1 MGKALKFDPTALELV
16 PSGKKLKAIRSTSE
30 EREAVEIPIDLIDP
44 YTDSEGRGQP
54 FQMYGEEEMA
64 QMVQSVRE
72 MGILTPVLLRPIG
85 GRYQTIAGHNRIEAA
100 RQAGL
105 QAIPAVIREYDDN
118 DAAIAVVDTNLRQR
132 QHLLPSERARAY
144 KVMAD
149 AIGRKQGQRNDLKTG
164 QKQDRA
170 QLIAD
175 QSKESKRTVFRYLAL
190 NDLTPSLLQKVD
202 VKVLSV
208 ETAGALTALNE
219 QEQRHLEQVLTAENV
234 KKVSASQAEELAA
247 HSRRGEL
254 DEHQMR
260 VTLGCI
266 KEPKEKTLTI
276 KISVGSMDE
285 AQYKQMK
292 KAVKDFQTEEDFAQR
307 LLEWLREELVK

>member
-1 MGKALKFDPTALELV
+1 MAKGLKFDPSALNAGIA
-16 PSGKKLKAIRSTSE
+16 PKKMKPILPTSE
-30 EREAVEIPIDLIDP
+30 EREAVEIPLNLIDP
-44 YTDSEGRGQP
+44 YTDTEGRGQP

-72 MGILTPVLLRPIG
+72 MGILTPVLLRPKD

-100 RQAGL
+100 RHAGL
-105 QAIPAVIREYDDN
+105 QAVPAVIREYDDN

-132 QHLLPSERARAY
+132 QHLLPSERAKAY

-149 AIGRKQGQRNDLKTG
+149 ALGHKQGRRNDLSNS

-170 QLIAD
+170 QLIAE
-175 QSKESKRTVFRYLAL
+175 QSKESKRNIYRYLIL
-190 NDLTPSLLQKVD
+190 NELHPPLLQKVD
-202 VKVLSV
+202 AKILSV
-208 ETAGALTALNE
+208 EAAGALAVLPE
-219 QEQRHLEQVLTAENV
+219 PEQRHLEQLMTAEQI
-234 KKVSASQAEELAA
+234 KKVTPAQAEELVE
-247 HSRRGEL
+247 HSKHGDL

-266 KEPKEKTLTI
+266 KEPKPKTLTI
-276 KISVGSMDE
+276 KINVDDMDE
-285 AQYKQMK
+285 AAYKQIK
-292 KAVKDFQTEEDFAQR
+292 KAVKDFQTEEDFAKK

>member
-1 MGKALKFDPTALELV
+1 MAKGLKFDPSALNAGIA
-16 PSGKKLKAIRSTSE
+16 PKKMKPILPTSE
-30 EREAVEIPIDLIDP
+30 EREAVEIPLNLIDP
-44 YTDSEGRGQP
+44 YTDSEGKGQP

-72 MGILTPVLLRPIG
+72 MGILTPVLLRPKN

-105 QAIPAVIREYDDN
+105 QAVPAVIREYDDN

-132 QHLLPSERARAY
+132 QHLLPSERAKAY
-144 KVMAD
+144 KVIAD
-149 AIGRKQGQRNDLKTG
+149 ALGRKQGKRSDLADGKA
-164 QKQDRA
+164 DRA

-175 QSKESKRTVFRYLAL
+175 QSKESRRNIFRYLAL
-190 NDLTPSLLQKVD
+190 NELTPSLLQKVD
-202 VKVLSV
+202 TKVVSV
-208 ETAGALTALNE
+208 ETAGTLTSLPE
-219 QEQRHLEQVLTAENV
+219 PEQRHLEQLMTAEQI
-234 KKVSASQAEELAA
+234 KKVTPAQADELVE
-247 HSRRGEL
+247 HSKRGDL

-266 KEPKEKTLTI
+266 KEPKPKTLTI
-276 KISVGSMDE
+276 KISVDDMDE
-285 AQYKQMK
+285 AAYKQMK
-292 KAVKDFQTEEDFAQR
+292 KVVKDFQTEEDFAKK